1 MTIGFR
7 ERRSSDGWSCD
18 SRRRDCLPEV
28 SSQRTPS
35 PGWKQLAAHLVE
47 VGQRKHSVRARQV
60 LGQASILYLG
70 EAPQLLDHSE
80 SMLAAGARPRA
91 RPIDHPPALAQ
102 RPMGGRTPI
111 DPVTHSPC
119 LEKLAI
125 IFLPVRLIAEHLTLL
140 PMQQLRHLVDVGDT
154 GIGRPHGMDD
164 TALIRS
170 DVQLHSEV
178 PVAALASLLHLGSR
192 LALAFLVE
200 LGAAMMVASTMVP
213 ERSNSCRSSSRAWIS

>member
-7 ERRSSDGWSCD
+7 ERRSVMVG
-18 SRRRDCLPEV
+18 RAIVAADCLLPEV

-35 PGWKQLAAHLVE
+35 PGWKQLSAHLVE

-60 LGQASILYLG
+60 LGQASIPYLG

-111 DPVTHSPC
+111 DPVTHSPR

-125 IFLPVRLIAEHLTLL
+125 VF
-140 PMQQLRHLVDVGDT
+140 
-154 GIGRPHGMDD
+154 
-164 TALIRS
+164 
-170 DVQLHSEV
+170 
-178 PVAALASLLHLGSR
+178 
-192 LALAFLVE
+192 
-200 LGAAMMVASTMVP
+200 
-213 ERSNSCRSSSRAWIS
+213 